1 MRCRDGATL
10 THMESCV
17 RERSRDDLARIAHGS
32 TPLTVSRP
40 EIVSSWQASLVA
52 GLRPDHL
59 VVPFEGEVDLDDPVI
74 RAACPAADRLA
85 VDLAHTDV
93 SVVLS
98 DANGRVV
105 TRHSPPSCTSE
116 FDQMWLN
123 PGYAWRLDT
132 AGTTALGLAT
142 RSRRPVV
149 VDGPEHFM
157 DAQYGLT
164 TASAPIQDT
173 TTARVL
179 GALTLVSPERSAHAL
194 LLPVARRAAHE
205 IECLLVDAATGA
217 SLQSGDALIG
227 APSRARIAGMQ
238 GVGSRAVA

>member
-1 MRCRDGATL
+1 
-10 THMESCV
+10 MESCV

-59 VVPFEGEVDLDDPVI
+59 VVPFEGEVDLDDPLI
-74 RAACPAADRLA
+74 RAAVPAADRLA
-85 VDLAHTDV
+85 VDLAHSDV

-98 DANGRVV
+98 DASGRVV

-116 FDQMWLN
+116 LDQMRLN

-142 RSRRPVV
+142 RSRHPVV

-157 DAQYGLT
+157 DALSGLT
-164 TASAPIQDT
+164 AASAPIQDP

-179 GALTLVSPERSAHAL
+179 GALTLVCPERSACAL
-194 LLPVARRAAHE
+194 LLPVARQAAHE

-217 SLQSGDALIG
+217 LLQSGDGL
-227 APSRARIAGMQ
+227 
-238 GVGSRAVA
+238 GVVVTPI